1 MTEERFYCE
10 RPKCSVHNKKTK
22 ALANS
27 LKFFKNAEF
36 GFGEDFTPEM
46 FFDRLKEGVARLNNK
61 YKGREI
67 EVTMMRFGG
76 TISYD
81 FKDNPNSDACLGG
94 LTLMPIVTTLY
105 LSKLRYDR
113 LLFFLYST
121 RSLRCPD
128 RQNQR
133 QGHMGE
139 QPLGFRLRF

>member
-10 RPKCSVHNKKTK
+10 CPKCSVHNKKTK

-36 GFGEDFTPEM
+36 GFGEDFTPEN
-46 FFDRLKEGVARLNNK
+46 FFDRLKDGVAKLNSN

-94 LTLMPIVTTLY
+94 LTLMPIVTTIY
-105 LSKLRYDR
+105 NINK
-113 LLFFLYST
+113 FKV
-121 RSLRCPD
+121 
-128 RQNQR
+128 
-133 QGHMGE
+133 E
-139 QPLGFRLRF
+139 

>member
-10 RPKCSVHNKKTK
+10 CPKCSVHNKKTK

-46 FFDRLKEGVARLNNK
+46 FFDRLKEGVARLNSN

-76 TISYD
+76 TIAYS
-81 FKDNPNSDACLGG
+81 FKDDPNSDASLGSMS
-94 LTLMPIVTTLY
+94 LHPIVTTIY
-105 LSKLRYDR
+105 NINNFK
-113 LLFFLYST
+113 T
-121 RSLRCPD
+121 
-128 RQNQR
+128 
-133 QGHMGE
+133 E
-139 QPLGFRLRF
+139 

>member
-1 MTEERFYCE
+1 MEEVRFYCE

-27 LKFFKNAEF
+27 LKFFENAEF

-46 FFDRLKEGVARLNNK
+46 FFDRLKEGVARLNCK

-67 EVTMMRFGG
+67 EVTMMRFDG

-94 LTLMPIVTTLY
+94 LTLTPIVTTIY
-105 LSKLRYDR
+105 NIKKIIV
-113 LLFFLYST
+113 
-121 RSLRCPD
+121 
-128 RQNQR
+128 
-133 QGHMGE
+133 E
-139 QPLGFRLRF
+139 

>member
-10 RPKCSVHNKKTK
+10 RPRCSVHNKKTK

-27 LKFFKNAEF
+27 LEFFKNAEF

-46 FFDRLKEGVARLNNK
+46 LFDRLKEGVARLNCK

-94 LTLMPIVTTLY
+94 LTLMPIVTTIY
-105 LSKLRYDR
+105 NINK
-113 LLFFLYST
+113 FKV
-121 RSLRCPD
+121 
-128 RQNQR
+128 
-133 QGHMGE
+133 E
-139 QPLGFRLRF
+139 